1 MSRNFSWLDSRV
13 RGNDKNIRGNG
24 QNISSR
30 VSVLAGFLLWLA
42 NSAAAQS
49 DLFVLTTDFSTGS
62 TAFLAADA
70 AEAEVNVLGVHSDAV
85 GHYHDGR
92 VYIVNR
98 LGQDNIL
105 VLDALDWRVPLAQF
119 SVGNGANPHDIE
131 IVAPDK
137 AYVSRYDAASLLIVN
152 PQNGAE
158 WGEIDLGA
166 FADADGLPEVSQIVR
181 VGDRLYLSCQRL
193 DRNSGW
199 GPVDVSYLIV
209 VDLASDTLVD
219 MDLDAEGVQGIA
231 LSAANPNSMVAVGE
245 QIAVGVV
252 AHFGDRSGG
261 VEIVDAGTNR
271 SLGLAV
277 SEEDLGGDITSMVL
291 VDQNRGYAVVADENF
306 ANSVRPFALSS
317 GAVGPPLENISGG
330 FIPSLAVD
338 GDRLVVADR
347 GSFADPASA
356 GLKFYDA
363 ATGAFL
369 RGPIDTGLPPANIVV
384 LSDATV
390 PTAVEATAAGLPRE
404 FALAAAYPNPFNASV
419 QIPFAVWQANTP
431 VVLTVHDVLGR
442 TIRTLAAGPVAAG
455 RHVLRWDGRNAAGEP
470 VGSGAYL
477 VQLRAGGHR
486 AVGKVM
492 LIK

>member
-1 MSRNFSWLDSRV
+1 MCR
-13 RGNDKNIRGNG
+13 I
-24 QNISSR
+24 
-30 VSVLAGFLLWLA
+30 SVLAVSLLLLA
-42 NSAAAQS
+42 NSSSAQS
-49 DLFVLTTDFSTGS
+49 DLFVITTDFSTGS
-62 TAFLAADA
+62 TAFLAANA
-70 AEAEVNVLGVHSDAV
+70 TEAEVNLLGIHSDAV

-105 VLDALDWRVPLAQF
+105 VLDAMDLRTPLTQF

-137 AYVSRYDAASLLIVN
+137 AYVTRYDAASLLIVN
-152 PQNGAE
+152 PQDGAE
-158 WGEIDLGA
+158 LGEIDLGA

-181 VGDRLYLSCQRL
+181 VGKRLYLSCQRL
-193 DRNSGW
+193 DRNGGW
-199 GPVDVSYLIV
+199 GPADVSYLIV
-209 VDLASDTLVD
+209 VDLATDTLVD
-219 MDLDAEGVQGIA
+219 VDPDAEGVQGIA
-231 LSAANPNSMVAVGE
+231 LSVANPNSMAVVGE

-252 AHFGDRSGG
+252 VNFGDRAGG
-261 VEIVDAGTNR
+261 VEIVDTATNR

-277 SEEDLGGDITSMVL
+277 SEEDLGGDITSMIL

-306 ANSVRPFALSS
+306 ANSVRSFDLSS
-317 GAVGPPLENISGG
+317 GTVGEPLEDISGG

-338 GDRLVVADR
+338 GERLIVADR

-369 RGPIDTGLPPANIVV
+369 RGPIDTGLPPQSIVV
-384 LSDATV
+384 LGDVTV
-390 PTAVEATAAGLPRE
+390 PTAVEETADSSLPQE
-404 FALAAAYPNPFNASV
+404 FALEAAYPNPFNASV
-419 QIPFAVWQANTP
+419 QIPFAVWQSNTP
-431 VVLTVHDVLGR
+431 VELIVHDVLGR
-442 TIRTLAAGPVAAG
+442 TIRTLTSGTVAAG
-455 RHVLRWDGRNAAGEP
+455 RHVLHWDGRNAAGEP
-470 VGSGAYL
+470 VGNGAYL
-477 VQLRAGGHR
+477 VQLRAGSQQ

>member
-1 MSRNFSWLDSRV
+1 MYR
-13 RGNDKNIRGNG
+13 
-24 QNISSR
+24 ISVLA
-30 VSVLAGFLLWLA
+30 VSVLLLA
-42 NSAAAQS
+42 NSSSAQS
-49 DLFVLTTDFSTGS
+49 DLFVITTDFSTGS
-62 TAFLAADA
+62 TAFLAANA
-70 AEAEVNVLGVHSDAV
+70 AEAEVNLLGIHSDAV

-105 VLDALDWRVPLAQF
+105 VLDAMDLRTPLTQF

-131 IVAPDK
+131 IVSPDK
-137 AYVSRYDAASLLIVN
+137 AYVTRYETASLLIVN
-152 PQNGAE
+152 PQDGAE
-158 WGEIDLGA
+158 LGEIDLSA

-193 DRNSGW
+193 DRNGGW

-209 VDLASDTLVD
+209 VDLATDTLVD
-219 MDLDAEGVQGIA
+219 VDPDAEGVQGIA
-231 LSAANPNSMVAVGE
+231 LSIANPNSMAVVGE
-245 QIAVGVV
+245 RIAVGVV
-252 AHFGDRSGG
+252 VNFGDRSGG
-261 VEIVDAGTNR
+261 VEIVDTATNR

-277 SEEDLGGDITSMVL
+277 SEEGLGGDITSMVI

-306 ANSVRPFALSS
+306 ANSVRPFELSNGVV
-317 GAVGPPLENISGG
+317 GAPLENISGG

-338 GDRLVVADR
+338 GDRLIVADR
-347 GSFADPASA
+347 GSFADPTSA

-369 RGPIDTGLPPANIVV
+369 SGPIDTGLPPQDIVV
-384 LSDATV
+384 LSDAAV
-390 PTAVEATAAGLPRE
+390 PTAVEETADSLPKE
-404 FALAAAYPNPFNASV
+404 FALEAAYPNPFNASV

-431 VVLTVHDVLGR
+431 VELTVHDVLGR
-442 TIRTLAAGPVAAG
+442 TVRTLTSGTMDAG
-455 RHVLRWDGRNAAGEP
+455 RHVLHWDGRNAAGES
-470 VGSGAYL
+470 VGNGAYL
-477 VQLRAGGHR
+477 VQLRAGSQQ

>member
-1 MSRNFSWLDSRV
+1 MY
-13 RGNDKNIRGNG
+13 
-24 QNISSR
+24 R
-30 VSVLAGFLLWLA
+30 VSILAALLLLA
-42 NSAAAQS
+42 NSAAQS
-49 DLFVLTTDFSTGS
+49 DLFVITTDFATGS
-62 TAFLAADA
+62 TAFWAANA
-70 AEAEVNVLGVHSDAV
+70 AEAEVNLLGVHSDAV

-105 VLDALDWRVPLAQF
+105 VLDAMDLRTPLIQF

-137 AYVSRYDAASLLIVN
+137 AYISRYDTASLLIVN
-152 PQNGAE
+152 PQDGAE
-158 WGEIDLGA
+158 LGEIDLSA
-166 FADADGLPEVSQIVR
+166 FADADGLPEASQIVR

-199 GPVDVSYLIV
+199 GPADVSYLIV

-219 MDLDAEGVQGIA
+219 VDPDAEGVQGIA
-231 LSAANPNSMVAVGE
+231 LSAANPNSMAVVGE

-252 AHFGDRSGG
+252 AGFGDRSGG
-261 VEIVDAGTNR
+261 VEIVDTATNR

-277 SEEDLGGDITSMVL
+277 GEEDLGGDIASMVL
-291 VDQNRGYAVVADENF
+291 VDQNRGYAVVADDNF
-306 ANSVRPFALSS
+306 ANRVRPFELSS
-317 GAVGPPLENISGG
+317 GAVGAPLENTSGG

-338 GDRLVVADR
+338 GGRLVVADR

-369 RGPIDTGLPPANIVV
+369 RGPIDTGLPPSNIVV
-384 LSDATV
+384 LGDVTV
-390 PTAVEATAAGLPRE
+390 PTAVEETTADGLPQE

-419 QIPFAVWQANTP
+419 QIPFAVWQANTL
-431 VVLTVHDVLGR
+431 VALTVHDVLGR
-442 TIRTLAAGPVAAG
+442 TIRTLASGPVAAG
-455 RHVLRWDGRNAAGEP
+455 RHVLHWDGRNAAGER
-470 VGSGAYL
+470 VGNGAYL
-477 VQLRAGGHR
+477 VQLRAGGQR
-486 AVGKVM
+486 AVGKVL

>member
-1 MSRNFSWLDSRV
+1 MYR
-13 RGNDKNIRGNG
+13 
-24 QNISSR
+24 ISVLA
-30 VSVLAGFLLWLA
+30 VSVLLLA
-42 NSAAAQS
+42 NSSSAQS
-49 DLFVLTTDFSTGS
+49 DLFVITTDFSTGS
-62 TAFLAADA
+62 TAFLAANA
-70 AEAEVNVLGVHSDAV
+70 AEAEVNLLGIHSDAV

-105 VLDALDWRVPLAQF
+105 VLDAMDLRAPLTQF

-137 AYVSRYDAASLLIVN
+137 AYVTRYDTASLLIVN

-158 WGEIDLGA
+158 LGEIDLSA

-181 VGDRLYLSCQRL
+181 VGGRLYLSCQRL
-193 DRNSGW
+193 DRNGGW

-209 VDLASDTLVD
+209 VDLATDTLIDVD
-219 MDLDAEGVQGIA
+219 PDAEGMQGIA
-231 LSAANPNSMVAVGE
+231 LSAANPNSMAVVGE

-252 AHFGDRSGG
+252 VGFGDRAGG
-261 VEIVDAGTNR
+261 VEIVDTATNR
-271 SLGLAV
+271 SLGLVV
-277 SEEDLGGDITSMVL
+277 SEEGLGGDITSMVL

-306 ANSVRPFALSS
+306 ANSVRSFELSS
-317 GAVGPPLENISGG
+317 GAVGAPLENISGG

-338 GDRLVVADR
+338 GDRLIVADR
-347 GSFADPASA
+347 GSFSDPASA

-369 RGPIDTGLPPANIVV
+369 SGPIDTGLPPQAIVV
-384 LSDATV
+384 LSDMTI
-390 PTAVEATAAGLPRE
+390 PTAVEEIADTGLPQE
-404 FALAAAYPNPFNASV
+404 FALEAAYPNPFNASV

-431 VVLTVHDVLGR
+431 VELTVHDVLGR
-442 TIRTLAAGPVAAG
+442 TVRTLVSGTAAAG
-455 RHVLRWDGRNAAGEP
+455 RHVLQWDGRNAAGEP
-470 VGSGAYL
+470 VGNGAYL
-477 VQLRAGGHR
+477 VQLRAGSQQ

>member
-1 MSRNFSWLDSRV
+1 MY
-13 RGNDKNIRGNG
+13 
-24 QNISSR
+24 R
-30 VSVLAGFLLWLA
+30 VSTLAALLLLA
-42 NSAAAQS
+42 NSAAQS
-49 DLFVLTTDFSTGS
+49 DLFVITTDFATGS
-62 TAFLAADA
+62 TAFWAANA
-70 AEAEVNVLGVHSDAV
+70 AEAEVNLLGVHSDAV

-105 VLDALDWRVPLAQF
+105 VLDAMDLRTPLIQF

-137 AYVSRYDAASLLIVN
+137 AYISRYDTASLLIVN
-152 PQNGAE
+152 PQDGAE
-158 WGEIDLGA
+158 LGEIDLSA
-166 FADADGLPEVSQIVR
+166 FADADGLPEASQIVR

-199 GPVDVSYLIV
+199 GPADVSYLIV

-219 MDLDAEGVQGIA
+219 VDPDAEGVQGIA
-231 LSAANPNSMVAVGE
+231 LSAANPNSMAVVGE

-252 AHFGDRSGG
+252 AGFGDRSGG
-261 VEIVDAGTNR
+261 VEIVDTATNR

-277 SEEDLGGDITSMVL
+277 GEEDLGGDIASMVL
-291 VDQNRGYAVVADENF
+291 VDQNRGYAVVADDNF
-306 ANSVRPFALSS
+306 ANRVRPFELSS
-317 GAVGPPLENISGG
+317 GAVGAPLENTSGG

-338 GDRLVVADR
+338 GGRLVVADR

-369 RGPIDTGLPPANIVV
+369 RGPIDTGLPPSNIVV
-384 LSDATV
+384 LGDVTV
-390 PTAVEATAAGLPRE
+390 PTAVEETTADGLPQE

-419 QIPFAVWQANTP
+419 QIPFAVWQANTL
-431 VVLTVHDVLGR
+431 VALTVHDVLGR
-442 TIRTLAAGPVAAG
+442 TIRTLASGPVAAG
-455 RHVLRWDGRNAAGEP
+455 RHVLHWDGRNAAGER
-470 VGSGAYL
+470 VGNGAYL
-477 VQLRAGGHR
+477 VQLRAGGQR
-486 AVGKVM
+486 AVGKVL

>member
-1 MSRNFSWLDSRV
+1 MYR
-13 RGNDKNIRGNG
+13 I
-24 QNISSR
+24 
-30 VSVLAGFLLWLA
+30 SVLAISVLLLA
-42 NSAAAQS
+42 NSALAQS
-49 DLFVLTTDFSTGS
+49 DLFVITTDFSTGS

-70 AEAEVNVLGVHSDAV
+70 AEAEVNLLGIHSDAV

-105 VLDALDWRVPLAQF
+105 VLDAMDLRTPLTQF

-137 AYVSRYDAASLLIVN
+137 AYVTRYDTASLLIVN
-152 PQNGAE
+152 PHDGAE
-158 WGEIDLGA
+158 LGEIDLSA

-193 DRNSGW
+193 DRNGGW
-199 GPVDVSYLIV
+199 GPADVSYLIV
-209 VDLASDTLVD
+209 VDLATDTLVD
-219 MDLDAEGVQGIA
+219 VDPDAEGVQGIA
-231 LSAANPNSMVAVGE
+231 LSAANPNSMAVVGE

-252 AHFGDRSGG
+252 VGFGDRSGG
-261 VEIVDAGTNR
+261 VEIVDTATNR

-291 VDQNRGYAVVADENF
+291 VDKNRGYAVVADENF
-306 ANSVRPFALSS
+306 ANGVRPFDLSS
-317 GAVGPPLENISGG
+317 GTVGAPLENISGG
-330 FIPSLAVD
+330 FIPNLAVD
-338 GDRLVVADR
+338 GDRLIVADR
-347 GSFADPASA
+347 GSFSDPASA

-369 RGPIDTGLPPANIVV
+369 SGPVDTGLPPQNIVV
-384 LSDATV
+384 LSDTTIPTV
-390 PTAVEATAAGLPRE
+390 VEETADGLPQE
-404 FALAAAYPNPFNASV
+404 FALEAAYPNPFNASV

-431 VVLTVHDVLGR
+431 VELTVHDVLGR
-442 TIRTLAAGPVAAG
+442 TVRTLIAGPMATG
-455 RHVLRWDGRNAAGEP
+455 RYVLQWDGRNAAGEL
-470 VGSGAYL
+470 VGNGAYL
-477 VQLRAGGHR
+477 VQLRAGSQR

>member
-1 MSRNFSWLDSRV
+1 MYR
-13 RGNDKNIRGNG
+13 
-24 QNISSR
+24 ISILA
-30 VSVLAGFLLWLA
+30 VSILLLA
-42 NSAAAQS
+42 NLSSAQS
-49 DLFVLTTDFSTGS
+49 DLFVITTDFSTGS
-62 TAFLAADA
+62 TAFLAANA
-70 AEAEVNVLGVHSDAV
+70 AEAEVNLLGIHSDAV

-105 VLDALDWRVPLAQF
+105 VLDAMDLRTPLAQF

-137 AYVSRYDAASLLIVN
+137 AYVTRYDAASLLIVN
-152 PQNGAE
+152 PQDGTE
-158 WGEIDLGA
+158 LGDIDLSA

-193 DRNSGW
+193 DRNGGW

-209 VDLASDTLVD
+209 FDLATDTLVD
-219 MDLDAEGVQGIA
+219 VDPDAEGVQGIA
-231 LSAANPNSMVAVGE
+231 LSVANPNSMAVIGE

-252 AHFGDRSGG
+252 VGFGDRSGG
-261 VEIVDAGTNR
+261 VEIVDTATNR

-306 ANSVRPFALSS
+306 ANSVRPFELSS
-317 GAVGPPLENISGG
+317 GTVDTPIENISGG

-338 GDRLVVADR
+338 GDRLIVADR
-347 GSFADPASA
+347 GSFADPTSA

-369 RGPIDTGLPPANIVV
+369 LGPIDTGLPPQDIVV
-384 LSDATV
+384 LGDATV
-390 PTAVEATAAGLPRE
+390 PTAVEETADAGLPQE
-404 FALAAAYPNPFNASV
+404 FALEAAYPNPFNASV
-419 QIPFAVWQANTP
+419 QIPFAVWQGNTP
-431 VVLTVHDVLGR
+431 VELTVHDVLGR
-442 TIRTLAAGPVAAG
+442 TVRTLASGTVAAG
-455 RHVLRWDGRNAAGEP
+455 RHVLHWDGRNAAGEP
-470 VGSGAYL
+470 VGNGAYL
-477 VQLRAGGHR
+477 VQLRTGSQR

>member
-1 MSRNFSWLDSRV
+1 MYR
-13 RGNDKNIRGNG
+13 
-24 QNISSR
+24 IST
-30 VSVLAGFLLWLA
+30 LAAAFLLLA
-42 NSAAAQS
+42 NSSSAQS
-49 DLFVLTTDFSTGS
+49 DLLVITTDFSTGS

-70 AEAEVNVLGVHSDAV
+70 AEAEVNLLGIHSDAV

-105 VLDALDWRVPLAQF
+105 VLDAMDLRTPLTQF

-152 PQNGAE
+152 PQDGAE
-158 WGEIDLGA
+158 LGQIDLSA

-193 DRNSGW
+193 DRNGGW
-199 GPVDVSYLIV
+199 GPADVSYLIV
-209 VDLASDTLVD
+209 VDLATDTLVD
-219 MDLDAEGVQGIA
+219 VDPDAEGVQGIA
-231 LSAANPNSMVAVGE
+231 LSAANPNSMAVVGE

-252 AHFGDRSGG
+252 VGFGDRSGG
-261 VEIVDAGTNR
+261 VEIVDTATNR

-306 ANSVRPFALSS
+306 ANSVRPFELSS
-317 GAVGPPLENISGG
+317 GTVGAPLENISGG
-330 FIPSLAVD
+330 FIPSLGVD
-338 GDRLVVADR
+338 GDRLIVADR

-369 RGPIDTGLPPANIVV
+369 SGPIDTGLPPQTIVV
-384 LSDATV
+384 LSDETV
-390 PTAVEATAAGLPRE
+390 PTAVEETADSLPQE
-404 FALAAAYPNPFNASV
+404 FALEAAYPNPFNASV
-419 QIPFAVWQANTP
+419 QIPFAVWQSNTP
-431 VVLTVHDVLGR
+431 VELTIHDVLGR
-442 TIRTLAAGPVAAG
+442 TVRTLTSGPMAAG
-455 RHVLRWDGRNAAGEP
+455 RHVLHWDGRNAAGES
-470 VGSGAYL
+470 VGNGAYL
-477 VQLRAGGHR
+477 VQLRAGDQR

>member
-1 MSRNFSWLDSRV
+1 MYRIAILA
-13 RGNDKNIRGNG
+13 
-24 QNISSR
+24 
-30 VSVLAGFLLWLA
+30 VSVLLLA
-42 NSAAAQS
+42 NSSSAQS
-49 DLFVLTTDFSTGS
+49 DLFVITTDFSTGS
-62 TAFLAADA
+62 TAFLAANA
-70 AEAEVNVLGVHSDAV
+70 AEAEVNLLGIHSDAV

-105 VLDALDWRVPLAQF
+105 VLDAMDLRTPLTQF

-137 AYVSRYDAASLLIVN
+137 AYVTRYETASLLIVN
-152 PQNGAE
+152 PQDGAE
-158 WGEIDLGA
+158 LGEIDLSA

-193 DRNSGW
+193 DRNGGW

-209 VDLASDTLVD
+209 VDIATDTLVD
-219 MDLDAEGVQGIA
+219 VDSDAEGVQGIA
-231 LSAANPNSMVAVGE
+231 LSAANPNSMAVVGG

-252 AHFGDRSGG
+252 VNFGDRSGG
-261 VEIVDAGTNR
+261 VEIVDTATNR

-306 ANSVRPFALSS
+306 ANSVRPFELSS
-317 GAVGPPLENISGG
+317 GAVGAPLENISGG

-338 GDRLVVADR
+338 GDRLIVADR

-369 RGPIDTGLPPANIVV
+369 SGPIDTGLPPQDIVV
-384 LSDATV
+384 LSDAAV
-390 PTAVEATAAGLPRE
+390 PTAVEETADSLPQE
-404 FALAAAYPNPFNASV
+404 FALEAAYPNPFNASV
-419 QIPFAVWQANTP
+419 QIPFVVWQANTP
-431 VVLTVHDVLGR
+431 VELTVHDVLGR
-442 TIRTLAAGPVAAG
+442 TVRTLTSGTMDAG
-455 RHVLRWDGRNAAGEP
+455 RHVLHWDGRNAAGES
-470 VGSGAYL
+470 VGNGAYL
-477 VQLRAGGHR
+477 VQLRTGSQRVA
-486 AVGKVM
+486 GKVM

>member
-1 MSRNFSWLDSRV
+1 MYR
-13 RGNDKNIRGNG
+13 
-24 QNISSR
+24 ISILA
-30 VSVLAGFLLWLA
+30 VSLLLLA
-42 NSAAAQS
+42 NSSSAQS
-49 DLFVLTTDFSTGS
+49 DLFVITTDFSTGS
-62 TAFLAADA
+62 TAFLAANA
-70 AEAEVNVLGVHSDAV
+70 AEAEVNLLGIHSDAV

-105 VLDALDWRVPLAQF
+105 VLDAMDLRTPLTQF

-137 AYVSRYDAASLLIVN
+137 AYVTRYDTASLLIVN
-152 PQNGAE
+152 PQDGAE
-158 WGEIDLGA
+158 LGQIDLSA

-193 DRNSGW
+193 DRNGGW
-199 GPVDVSYLIV
+199 GPADFSYLIV
-209 VDLASDTLVD
+209 VDLATDSLVD
-219 MDLDAEGVQGIA
+219 VDPDAEGVQGIA
-231 LSAANPNSMVAVGE
+231 LSAANPNSMAVVGE

-252 AHFGDRSGG
+252 VNFGDRSGG
-261 VEIVDAGTNR
+261 VEIVDTTTNR

-306 ANSVRPFALSS
+306 ANGVRPFELSS
-317 GAVGPPLENISGG
+317 GTVGVPLENISGG

-338 GDRLVVADR
+338 GGRLIVADR
-347 GSFADPASA
+347 GSFSDPASA

-369 RGPIDTGLPPANIVV
+369 RGPIDTGLPPSNIVV
-384 LSDATV
+384 LGDATV
-390 PTAVEATAAGLPRE
+390 PTAMEEIADSLPQE
-404 FALAAAYPNPFNASV
+404 FALEAAYPNPFNASV
-419 QIPFAVWQANTP
+419 QIPFAVWEANTS
-431 VVLTVHDVLGR
+431 VELTVHDVLGR
-442 TIRTLAAGPVAAG
+442 TVRTLIAGTMDAG
-455 RHVLRWDGRNAAGEP
+455 RHVLHWDGRNAAGEP
-470 VGSGAYL
+470 VGNGAYL
-477 VQLRAGGHR
+477 VQLRAGSQR

>member
-1 MSRNFSWLDSRV
+1 MYR
-13 RGNDKNIRGNG
+13 
-24 QNISSR
+24 IST
-30 VSVLAGFLLWLA
+30 LAAAFLLLA
-42 NSAAAQS
+42 NSSSAQS
-49 DLFVLTTDFSTGS
+49 DLLVITTDFSTGS

-70 AEAEVNVLGVHSDAV
+70 AEAEVNLLGIHSDAV

-105 VLDALDWRVPLAQF
+105 VLDAMDLRTPLTQF

-152 PQNGAE
+152 PQDGAE
-158 WGEIDLGA
+158 LGEIDLSA

-193 DRNSGW
+193 DRNGGW
-199 GPVDVSYLIV
+199 GPADVSYLIV
-209 VDLASDTLVD
+209 VDLATDTLVD
-219 MDLDAEGVQGIA
+219 VDPDAEGVQGIA
-231 LSAANPNSMVAVGE
+231 LSAANPNSMAVVGE

-252 AHFGDRSGG
+252 VGFGDRSGG
-261 VEIVDAGTNR
+261 VEIVDTATNR

-306 ANSVRPFALSS
+306 ANSVRPFELSS
-317 GAVGPPLENISGG
+317 GTVGAPLENISGG
-330 FIPSLAVD
+330 FIPSLGVD
-338 GDRLVVADR
+338 GDRLIVADR

-369 RGPIDTGLPPANIVV
+369 SGPIDTGLPPQTIVV
-384 LSDATV
+384 LSDETV
-390 PTAVEATAAGLPRE
+390 PTAVEETADSLPQE
-404 FALAAAYPNPFNASV
+404 FALEAAYPNPFNASV
-419 QIPFAVWQANTP
+419 QIPFAVWQSNTP
-431 VVLTVHDVLGR
+431 VELTIHDVLGR
-442 TIRTLAAGPVAAG
+442 TVRTLTSGPMAAG
-455 RHVLRWDGRNAAGEP
+455 RHVLHWDGRNAAGEP
-470 VGSGAYL
+470 VGNGAYL
-477 VQLRAGGHR
+477 VQLRAGDQR

>member
-1 MSRNFSWLDSRV
+1 MYR
-13 RGNDKNIRGNG
+13 
-24 QNISSR
+24 ISILA
-30 VSVLAGFLLWLA
+30 VSVLLLA
-42 NSAAAQS
+42 NSSSSQS
-49 DLFVLTTDFSTGS
+49 DLFVITTDFSTGS
-62 TAFLAADA
+62 TAFLAANA
-70 AEAEVNVLGVHSDAV
+70 AEAEVNLLGIHSDAV

-105 VLDALDWRVPLAQF
+105 VLDAMDLRTPLTQF
-119 SVGNGANPHDIE
+119 SVGNGTNPHDIE

-137 AYVSRYDAASLLIVN
+137 AYVTRYDAASLLIVN
-152 PQNGAE
+152 PQDGAE
-158 WGEIDLGA
+158 LGEIDLSA

-193 DRNSGW
+193 DRNGGW

-209 VDLASDTLVD
+209 VDLATDTLVD
-219 MDLDAEGVQGIA
+219 VDPDAEGVQGIA
-231 LSAANPNSMVAVGE
+231 LSVANPNSMAVVGE

-252 AHFGDRSGG
+252 VNFGDRAGG
-261 VEIVDAGTNR
+261 VEIVDTATNR

-277 SEEDLGGDITSMVL
+277 SEEDLGGDITSMIL

-306 ANSVRPFALSS
+306 ANSVQSFDLSS
-317 GAVGPPLENISGG
+317 GTVGEPLEDISGG

-338 GDRLVVADR
+338 GERLIVADR

-369 RGPIDTGLPPANIVV
+369 RGPIDTGLPPQGIVV
-384 LSDATV
+384 LGDVTV
-390 PTAVEATAAGLPRE
+390 PTAVEETADSSLPQE
-404 FALAAAYPNPFNASV
+404 FVLEAAYPNPFNASV
-419 QIPFAVWQANTP
+419 QIPFAVWQSNTP
-431 VVLTVHDVLGR
+431 VELTVHDVLGR
-442 TIRTLAAGPVAAG
+442 TIRTLTSGTVAAG
-455 RHVLRWDGRNAAGEP
+455 RHVLHWDGRNAAGEP
-470 VGSGAYL
+470 VGNGAYL
-477 VQLRAGGHR
+477 VQLRAGSQQ

>member
-1 MSRNFSWLDSRV
+1 MYRV
-13 RGNDKNIRGNG
+13 FI
-24 QNISSR
+24 
-30 VSVLAGFLLWLA
+30 LAALLLLA
-42 NSAAAQS
+42 NSAAQS
-49 DLFVLTTDFSTGS
+49 DLFVITTDFATGS
-62 TAFLAADA
+62 TAFWAANA
-70 AEAEVNVLGVHSDAV
+70 AEAEVNLLGVHSDAV

-105 VLDALDWRVPLAQF
+105 VLDAMDLRTPLIQF

-137 AYVSRYDAASLLIVN
+137 AYISRYDTASLLIVN
-152 PQNGAE
+152 PQDGAE
-158 WGEIDLGA
+158 LGEIDLSA
-166 FADADGLPEVSQIVR
+166 FADADGLPEASQIVR

-199 GPVDVSYLIV
+199 GPADVSYLIV

-219 MDLDAEGVQGIA
+219 VDPDAEGVQGIA
-231 LSAANPNSMVAVGE
+231 LSAANPNSMAVVGE

-252 AHFGDRSGG
+252 AGFGDRSGG
-261 VEIVDAGTNR
+261 VEIVDTTTNR

-277 SEEDLGGDITSMVL
+277 GEEDLGGDIASMVL
-291 VDQNRGYAVVADENF
+291 VDQNRGYAVVADDNF
-306 ANSVRPFALSS
+306 ANRVRPFELSS
-317 GAVGPPLENISGG
+317 GAVGAPLENTSGG

-338 GDRLVVADR
+338 GGRLVVADR

-369 RGPIDTGLPPANIVV
+369 RGPIDTGLPPSNIVV
-384 LSDATV
+384 LGDVTV
-390 PTAVEATAAGLPRE
+390 PTAVEETTADGLPQE

-419 QIPFAVWQANTP
+419 QIPFAVWQANTL
-431 VVLTVHDVLGR
+431 VALTVHDVLGR
-442 TIRTLAAGPVAAG
+442 TIRTLASGPVAAG
-455 RHVLRWDGRNAAGEP
+455 RHVLHWDGRNAAGER
-470 VGSGAYL
+470 VGNGAYL
-477 VQLRAGGHR
+477 VQLRAGGQR
-486 AVGKVM
+486 AVGKVL

>member
-1 MSRNFSWLDSRV
+1 MYR
-13 RGNDKNIRGNG
+13 
-24 QNISSR
+24 ISM
-30 VSVLAGFLLWLA
+30 LAASLLMLA
-42 NSAAAQS
+42 NSSSAQS
-49 DLFVLTTDFSTGS
+49 DLFVITTDFSTGS
-62 TAFLAADA
+62 TAFLAANA
-70 AEAEVNVLGVHSDAV
+70 TEAEVNLLGIHSDAV

-92 VYIVNR
+92 VYVVNR

-105 VLDALDWRVPLAQF
+105 VLDAMDWRTPLMQF

-137 AYVSRYDAASLLIVN
+137 AYISRYGTASLLIVN
-152 PQNGAE
+152 PQDGAE
-158 WGEIDLGA
+158 LGEIDLSA

-193 DRNSGW
+193 DRNGGW

-209 VDLASDTLVD
+209 VDLATDTLVD
-219 MDLDAEGVQGIA
+219 VDPDAEGVQGIA
-231 LSAANPNSMVAVGE
+231 LSVANPNSMVVIGE

-252 AHFGDRSGG
+252 VGFGDRAGG
-261 VEIVDAGTNR
+261 VEIVDTATNR

-306 ANSVRPFALSS
+306 ANSVRPFDLSS
-317 GAVGPPLENISGG
+317 GAVAAPIENISGG

-338 GDRLVVADR
+338 GDRLIVADR
-347 GSFADPASA
+347 GSFSDPASA

-369 RGPIDTGLPPANIVV
+369 SGPIDTGLPPQDIVV
-384 LSDATV
+384 LSDEAV
-390 PTAVEATAAGLPRE
+390 PTAVEETADSLPQE
-404 FALAAAYPNPFNASV
+404 FALEAAYPNPFNASV

-431 VVLTVHDVLGR
+431 VELTVHDVLGR
-442 TIRTLAAGPVAAG
+442 TVRTLTSGPVAAG
-455 RHVLRWDGRNAAGEP
+455 RHVLRWDGRNAAGES
-470 VGSGAYL
+470 VGNGAYL
-477 VQLRAGGHR
+477 VQLRAGSQR